1 LTGEI
6 FGTCRGFASFK
17 LKVPQV
23 HLLSRPQLTVYL
35 MDWTHVHATYS
46 QAFWLAKK
54 VRANFIFFLRYR
66 LWLS

>member
-17 LKVPQV
+17 LMKVPQV

-35 MDWTHVHATYS
+35 MDWTHVHAT
-46 QAFWLAKK
+46 
-54 VRANFIFFLRYR
+54 
-66 LWLS
+66 